1 MRINP
6 KNIKI
11 HIILIIF
18 GSLISIPI
26 IIVLFSSFRNTDAKC
41 VGVFCG
47 VIQNYST
54 PLSHPFCA
62 TGFLNSIII
71 TIPSVVLVLFIASLT
86 GFALSKLNLI
96 GKEIIFPIFLLGLML
111 PVSAIII
118 QLFLLIIRLNLLN
131 NRLAV
136 ILPVVSLT
144 MPFGLLVIK
153 NYMDD
158 LPNDI
163 VEASVIDG
171 CSPFTIYS
179 RVVLP
184 LSLPA
189 LAAVTIFTFLNAWNE
204 FLLPLVAL
212 RNTDLFPV
220 TKIPTFFLGRF
231 ARNYPMFFASFV
243 IITLPVVV
251 MYVFLQKYFIKGLT
265 AGAIK

>member
-1 MRINP
+1 M
-6 KNIKI
+6 
-11 HIILIIF
+11 
-18 GSLISIPI
+18 
-26 IIVLFSSFRNTDAKC
+26 
-41 VGVFCG
+41 
-47 VIQNYST
+47 
-54 PLSHPFCA
+54 
-62 TGFLNSIII
+62 
-71 TIPSVVLVLFIASLT
+71 
-86 GFALSKLNLI
+86 
-96 GKEIIFPIFLLGLML
+96 
-111 PVSAIII
+111 
-118 QLFLLIIRLNLLN
+118 NLLN

-158 LPNDI
+158 IPNDV

-171 CSPFTIYS
+171 CTPFTIYA
-179 RVVLP
+179 RIVLP

-212 RNTDLFPV
+212 RDTDLFPV

-243 IITLPVVV
+243 IITVPVVAV
-251 MYVFLQKYFIKGLT
+251 YVFLQKYFIKGLT